1 MWKTIKSNKV
11 WKGVLKNRRKDGST
25 YIVNATIIPI
35 SENESD
41 IIEYVAVRHDITEL
55 EKSKEEIKKQ
65 RVDLLTG
72 LLNRNQ
78 LVEDL
83 SKAIKPILFYINIDD
98 FSGFNDFYG
107 KEISDKTLICLAS
120 ILDGIKDKKRF
131 RLYKL
136 EADQFILLFEE
147 GYISKDNFQFF
158 FNELIEYIEKE
169 MEKKNKI
176 SISIT
181 AGVAT
186 YYSNEDYQKLILYS
200 NIARKKAKKR
210 HKKFL
215 IFNHNMRKNEDY
227 ANNIEWVRKIKDAIA
242 EDRIDCYYQPIFNN
256 RTGLIEKY
264 ESLVRIID
272 RNGEPISPFFFL
284 DIARRA
290 KLYEQI
296 SKIIIDKSLDKFR
309 NYPDIEFSI
318 NLTVEDILSANITN
332 YIYQKLE
339 RYPNPSRIVFE
350 ITESQEILD
359 YDIINNFIKYIR
371 SFNAKIAI
379 DDFGSGYAN
388 FEHILNID
396 ADYIKIDGSL
406 IKNIEFDENSFIIT
420 KAIIK
425 FSKELNRKTITEFI
439 HNKNVFEIVK
449 KLGADY
455 SQGFYLGMPSHDII
469 S

>member
-1 MWKTIKSNKV
+1 MGSKHYFWVNWLNFINFPNYSWKLEEGRNYFIKESN
-11 WKGVLKNRRKDGST
+11 WLGQLGPLDYLPG
-25 YIVNATIIPI
+25 
-35 SENESD
+35 
-41 IIEYVAVRHDITEL
+41 RHDITEK

-242 EDRIDCYYQPIFNN
+242 EDRIDWYYQPIFNN
-256 RTGLIEKY
+256 RTWTNRRSMEVH
-264 ESLVRIID
+264 LVRIYRIW
-272 RNGEPISPFFFL
+272 EPEEPNIPHFFF
-284 DIARRA
+284 
-290 KLYEQI
+290 
-296 SKIIIDKSLDKFR
+296 
-309 NYPDIEFSI
+309 P
-318 NLTVEDILSANITN
+318 
-332 YIYQKLE
+332 
-339 RYPNPSRIVFE
+339 
-350 ITESQEILD
+350 
-359 YDIINNFIKYIR
+359 
-371 SFNAKIAI
+371 
-379 DDFGSGYAN
+379 
-388 FEHILNID
+388 
-396 ADYIKIDGSL
+396 
-406 IKNIEFDENSFIIT
+406 
-420 KAIIK
+420 
-425 FSKELNRKTITEFI
+425 
-439 HNKNVFEIVK
+439 
-449 KLGADY
+449 
-455 SQGFYLGMPSHDII
+455 
-469 S
+469 